1 MSAPLIEPEDKQP
14 DEKVEIRLRPEVAR
28 ELRAYGEYANGS
40 SASHIVS
47 AALKRLFRED
57 KGFKIVPR
65 SEPECRLAEG
75 AEHPQEQG
83 SGDPRRSL
91 KSPAEMRQQ

>member
-1 MSAPLIEPEDKQP
+1 MSAPLIEPEDRQP

-57 KGFKIVPR
+57 KGFKSYREANPNAGSPKVQNIRKSKSSAAP
-65 SEPECRLAEG
+65 G
-75 AEHPQEQG
+75 A
-83 SGDPRRSL
+83 
-91 KSPAEMRQQ
+91 A

>member
-14 DEKVEIRLRPEVAR
+14 DEKIEIRLRPEVAR

-40 SASHIVS
+40 SASHVVS

-57 KGFKIVPR
+57 KGFKSYREANPNAGTGKVQSIRKKQVTATP
-65 SEPECRLAEG
+65 G
-75 AEHPQEQG
+75 A
-83 SGDPRRSL
+83 
-91 KSPAEMRQQ
+91 A